1 MSVLVDPTGGTA
13 QTTKSPAPRI
23 RSDLQGARVGLVDN
37 GKRNAEAFLRALGE
51 LLQVRFGVQELHLRR
66 KPNASLPAPPELVED
81 LLARCDVVI
90 AGVGD

>member
-1 MSVLVDPTGGTA
+1 
-13 QTTKSPAPRI
+13 
-23 RSDLQGARVGLVDN
+23 VGLVDN
-37 GKRNAEAFLRALGE
+37 GKRNADAFLRALGE
-51 LLQVRFGVQELHLRR
+51 LLQVRFGAQEVHLRR

>member
-1 MSVLVDPTGGTA
+1 MTVLVDPTGGG
-13 QTTKSPAPRI
+13 QEVKRHMAPRSGRI
-23 RSDLQGARVGLVDN
+23 LQGSRVGLVDN
-37 GKRNAEAFLRALGE
+37 GKRNADAFLRALGE
-51 LLQVRFGVQELHLRR
+51 LLQVRFGAQEVHLRR

>member
-1 MSVLVDPTGGTA
+1 MPVLVDPTGEVTQA
-13 QTTKSPAPRI
+13 TKPLAPRT
-23 RSDLQGARVGLVDN
+23 RRALQGSRVGLVDN
-37 GKRNAEAFLRALGE
+37 GKRNADAFLRALGE
-51 LLQVRFGVQELHLRR
+51 LLQVRFGAQEVHLRR